1 MIEYFE
7 QLSPSEQEEL
17 TEAVKLLWNQTYVLE
32 KKYNKSQNRTVSNP
46 DFKAVDRHLAFLQEY
61 FKISGVE
68 VVENSQVGMIYL
80 RGEGLV
86 GDKLSRLATLYVL
99 IMKLIYDEQLAM
111 ASASANVFTT
121 LGDMHERLAGFR
133 LMKGQPAPTE
143 IRKALRFL
151 KKYQIIEV
159 LDSMEDT
166 ENDTR
171 ILIYPS
177 ISMILLGEDIRALLD
192 SFKEMER
199 EDAETEI

>member
-32 KKYNKSQNRTVSNP
+32 KKYNKSQKRTISNP